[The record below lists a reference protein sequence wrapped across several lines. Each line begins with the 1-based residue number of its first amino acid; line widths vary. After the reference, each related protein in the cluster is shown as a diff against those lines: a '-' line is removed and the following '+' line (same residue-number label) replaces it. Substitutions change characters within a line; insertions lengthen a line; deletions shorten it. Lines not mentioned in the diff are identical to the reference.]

1 MASEYSVNISLD
13 TKKAEDGLK
22 RLRTQIND
30 LNKPARTN
38 KTTRQEEKISKL
50 KEAQRVSMVQTRK
63 IGDQVQRAADSGLKV
78 DKARAAIRRAA
89 KADSAGLVKLA
100 DANRKSALSELKINQ
115 EISKEKAKQISLQR
129 QMASPIGG
137 LRTMMGSPTQLGFA
151 GAGMGRSSL
160 RGNRFQFGS
169 PAFFEAGA
177 RAGGASSPLL
187 GTRFDFGSPAQLAFS
202 GGPSS
207 SIRGSK
213 TTFGSPAFFD
223 AGARAGGASSP
234 LLGSKTTFGSPKFFD
249 AAAKA
254 GGPSVPVRGSKDIFG
269 SPAYYDAAN
278 KEVLRIA
285 KANAMPIKGFKTLPG
300 SPAFHEEQAKRL
312 KRLRGASTGF
322 SAAEFGPQQPMQG
335 PRMGPTSMGL
345 NFDKRTGK
353 LLRGGAGGRG
363 LTGGDRFV
371 NLRRRFDTQSALIS
385 GGFPL
390 LFGQG
395 PAVAAAGAL
404 GGGIGGMFGQMGGF
418 AGGIAATAAVQA
430 IQSAVVAISDLGK
443 ALGPFTK
450 NSQAA
455 IEALGLQGSA
465 QEARIKLIE
474 KAQGKNAAFNAT
486 MKLMANRVGDE
497 GVESITKF
505 GETTRLLNNQFATG
519 VAKVQAFT
527 ASILNFLV
535 KIMGY
540 EKSLREAD
548 VAQTLSDAR
557 ALDDPRALAL
567 QAERDDIMKDAYEYK
582 GHGGSRKVLKRSAA
596 EAIKELEAREA
607 ILATI
612 INTEIEAAT
621 LTEKFDEAVRKVGE
635 ERDMTERIIELR
647 REGLNPEIAKT
658 IAELEKQAQ
667 TGKDALQAE
676 IDMLLEKQKEVGK
689 LDPLDKARLDTLI
702 KQRDEQD
709 KIIDGIR
716 ETEEATHDLNN
727 AAIETLDAFDKL
739 ASTIQNDI
747 KDGIK
752 GLIKGTSTLADLAS
766 NVADRFL
773 DIALN
778 QALYG
783 NAGGQTVTGGLFKF
797 LGFANGGR
805 PPVGRPSVVGEK
817 GPELFV
823 PDRSGTII
831 PNNQLGGSTNIV
843 VNVDASGSN
852 VEGDEQEGRELG
864 KAISVAVQSELIKQK
879 RPGGLLA

>member
-1 MASEYSVNISLD
+1 MAANYKVNIELD
-13 TKKAEDGLK
+13 TKKLDQQLRRLKKQVEEVGKVKRVGGGGGKRGLLTNDADEQFVK
-22 RLRTQIND
+22 NLGIKTRQFAKSINPI
-30 LNKPARTN
+30 LNKAD
-38 KTTRQEEKISKL
+38 KIASK
-50 KEAQRVSMVQTRK
+50 
-63 IGDQVQRAADSGLKV
+63 
-78 DKARAAIRRAA
+78 
-89 KADSAGLVKLA
+89 
-100 DANRKSALSELKINQ
+100 
-115 EISKEKAKQISLQR
+115 
-129 QMASPIGG
+129 GG
-137 LRTMMGSPTQLGFA
+137 L
-151 GAGMGRSSL
+151 
-160 RGNRFQFGS
+160 
-169 PAFFEAGA
+169 
-177 RAGGASSPLL
+177 
-187 GTRFDFGSPAQLAFS
+187 LAL
-202 GGPSS
+202 PSS
-207 SIRGSK
+207 EMR
-213 TTFGSPAFFD
+213 
-223 AGARAGGASSP
+223 
-234 LLGSKTTFGSPKFFD
+234 
-249 AAAKA
+249 AAAKEA
-254 GGPSVPVRGSKDIFG
+254 DIL
-269 SPAYYDAAN
+269 A
-278 KEVLRIA
+278 KQTERKA
-285 KANAMPIKGFKTLPG
+285 KAEQRSAEFAKDAMK
-300 SPAFHEEQAKRL
+300 ANQASAKAGAAHAKKLERM
-312 KRLRGASTGF
+312 RGDTGF
-322 SAAEFGPQQPMQG
+322 TAAQYGPQFDSMSL
-335 PRMGPTSMGL
+335 PTQSAL
-345 NFDKRTGK
+345 NFDRRTGK
-353 LLRGGAGGRG
+353 LLRGPAGSSPNTLR
-363 LTGGDRFV
+363 
-371 NLRRRFDTQSALIS
+371 NLGRRFDTQSALIS
-385 GGFPL
+385 GAFPL

-395 PAVAAAGAL
+395 PGIAAAGAL

-430 IQSAVVAISDLGK
+430 IQSAVQAIGDLGK

-474 KAQGKNAAFNAT
+474 RAQGKNAAFNAT
-486 MKLMANRVGDE
+486 MELMANRVGDD

-505 GETTRLLNNQFATG
+505 GETTRILNNQFATG

-527 ASILNFLV
+527 ASVLNFLV

-540 EKSLREAD
+540 EESLKNAD

-567 QAERDDIMKDAYEYK
+567 EAEKQDILKDAYRTT
-582 GHGGSRKVLKRSAA
+582 GHGGSRQTLKIGAK
-596 EAIKELEAREA
+596 EALEELAAREE

-621 LTEKFDEAVRKVGE
+621 LTEKFDQAAKKVGE

-676 IDMLLEKQKEVGK
+676 IDKLIEKQQKLGE
-689 LDPLDKARLDTLI
+689 LDPLDQARLTTLE

-716 ETEEATHDLNN
+716 ETEEATHDLNQ

-739 ASTIQNDI
+739 KSTIQNDI

-778 QALYG
+778 QMLFG
-783 NAGGQTVTGGLFKF
+783 NAGGNTVTGGLFKF

-805 PPVGRPSVVGEK
+805 PPVGRPSVVGER

-823 PDRSGTII
+823 PDSSGTIV
-831 PNNQLGGSTNIV
+831 PNHELGGSTNVV
-843 VNVDASGSN
+843 VNVDASGSS
-852 VEGDEQEGRELG
+852 VEGDEQQSRELG
-864 KAISVAVQSELIKQK
+864 RLISVAVQSEIIQQK

>member
-1 MASEYSVNISLD
+1 MAANYKVNIELD
-13 TKKAEDGLK
+13 TKKLDNQLRRLKKQVEEVGKVRVGGGGRGGKGGGGGVGQGRYKGLLDVPDRITIRNFAKSINPLLNKADKIADKGGMLALPDSKMLNAQVKGIK
-22 RLRTQIND
+22 RLET
-30 LNKPARTN
+30 
-38 KTTRQEEKISKL
+38 S
-50 KEAQRVSMVQTRK
+50 
-63 IGDQVQRAADSGLKV
+63 AD
-78 DKARAAIRRAA
+78 IAA
-89 KADSAGLVKLA
+89 KHAE
-100 DANRKSALSELKINQ
+100 R
-115 EISKEKAKQISLQR
+115 KAKAEERSAKFATESMKANQ
-129 QMASPIGG
+129 AS
-137 LRTMMGSPTQLGFA
+137 
-151 GAGMGRSSL
+151 
-160 RGNRFQFGS
+160 
-169 PAFFEAGA
+169 
-177 RAGGASSPLL
+177 
-187 GTRFDFGSPAQLAFS
+187 
-202 GGPSS
+202 
-207 SIRGSK
+207 
-213 TTFGSPAFFD
+213 
-223 AGARAGGASSP
+223 
-234 LLGSKTTFGSPKFFD
+234 
-249 AAAKA
+249 AKA
-254 GGPSVPVRGSKDIFG
+254 GVAHARKLERMRGD
-269 SPAYYDAAN
+269 
-278 KEVLRIA
+278 
-285 KANAMPIKGFKTLPG
+285 
-300 SPAFHEEQAKRL
+300 
-312 KRLRGASTGF
+312 TGF
-322 SAAEFGPQQPMQG
+322 TAAQYGPQFDSMSL
-335 PRMGPTSMGL
+335 PTQSAL
-345 NFDKRTGK
+345 NFDRRTGK
-353 LLRGGAGGRG
+353 LLRGPAGSSPNTLR
-363 LTGGDRFV
+363 
-371 NLRRRFDTQSALIS
+371 NLGRRFDRQSALIS
-385 GGFPL
+385 GAFPL

-395 PAVAAAGAL
+395 PGVAAAGAL

-430 IQSAVVAISDLGK
+430 IQSAVQAIGDLGK

-474 KAQGKNAAFNAT
+474 RAQGKNAAFNAT
-486 MKLMANRVGDE
+486 MELMANRVGDD
-497 GVESITKF
+497 GVEAITQF

-519 VAKVQAFT
+519 VARVQAFT

-535 KIMGY
+535 KITGY
-540 EKSLREAD
+540 EKSLRDAD

-567 QAERDDIMKDAYEYK
+567 QAERENIMKDAFK
-582 GHGGSRKVLKRSAA
+582 TVGHGGSRKVLKAGA
-596 EAIKELEAREA
+596 KEALEELAAREA

-621 LTEKFDEAVRKVGE
+621 LTEKFDQAAKKIGE

-676 IDMLLEKQKEVGK
+676 IDKLLEKQQK
-689 LDPLDKARLDTLI
+689 LGELPPLDQARLTTLE

-709 KIIDGIR
+709 NIIDGIR
-716 ETEEATHDLNN
+716 ETEEATHDLNK
-727 AAIETLDAFDKL
+727 AATETLDAFDRLKT
-739 ASTIQNDI
+739 TIQNDI
-747 KDGIK
+747 KEGIK

-823 PDRSGTII
+823 PDRSGTIV

-843 VNVDASGSN
+843 VNVDASGSS
-852 VEGDEQEGRELG
+852 VEGDEDQGRELG
-864 KAISVAVQSELIKQK
+864 RMISVAIQSELVKQK

>member
-1 MASEYSVNISLD
+1 MAANYKVNIELD
-13 TKKAEDGLK
+13 TKKLDQQLRRLKNQVEEVGKVKRGAGGGGGKRRILSTEADDQFYKNLGIKTRQFAKSINPILNKADKVASKGGMLALPDSKMLNAQVKGIK
-22 RLRTQIND
+22 RLET
-30 LNKPARTN
+30 
-38 KTTRQEEKISKL
+38 S
-50 KEAQRVSMVQTRK
+50 
-63 IGDQVQRAADSGLKV
+63 AD
-78 DKARAAIRRAA
+78 IAA
-89 KADSAGLVKLA
+89 KHAE
-100 DANRKSALSELKINQ
+100 R
-115 EISKEKAKQISLQR
+115 KAKAEERSAKYATESMKANQ
-129 QMASPIGG
+129 AS
-137 LRTMMGSPTQLGFA
+137 
-151 GAGMGRSSL
+151 
-160 RGNRFQFGS
+160 
-169 PAFFEAGA
+169 
-177 RAGGASSPLL
+177 
-187 GTRFDFGSPAQLAFS
+187 
-202 GGPSS
+202 
-207 SIRGSK
+207 
-213 TTFGSPAFFD
+213 
-223 AGARAGGASSP
+223 
-234 LLGSKTTFGSPKFFD
+234 
-249 AAAKA
+249 AKA
-254 GGPSVPVRGSKDIFG
+254 GAAHARKLERMRGD
-269 SPAYYDAAN
+269 
-278 KEVLRIA
+278 
-285 KANAMPIKGFKTLPG
+285 
-300 SPAFHEEQAKRL
+300 
-312 KRLRGASTGF
+312 TGF
-322 SAAEFGPQQPMQG
+322 TAAQYGPQFDSMSL
-335 PRMGPTSMGL
+335 PTQSAL
-345 NFDKRTGK
+345 NFDRRTGK
-353 LLRGGAGGRG
+353 LLRGPAGSSINTFR
-363 LTGGDRFV
+363 
-371 NLRRRFDTQSALIS
+371 NLGRRFDTQSALIS
-385 GGFPL
+385 GAFPL

-395 PAVAAAGAL
+395 PGVAAAGAL

-430 IQSAVVAISDLGK
+430 IQSAVQAIGDLGK

-474 KAQGKNAAFNAT
+474 RTQGKNAAFNAT
-486 MKLMANRVGDE
+486 MELMANRVGDD
-497 GVESITKF
+497 GVKAITEF

-519 VAKVQAFT
+519 IAKVQAFT

-535 KIMGY
+535 KITGY
-540 EKSLREAD
+540 EKGLRDAD

-557 ALDDPRALAL
+557 ALDDPRAIAL
-567 QAERDDIMKDAYEYK
+567 EEEKQNILKDAYRTT
-582 GHGGSRKVLKRSAA
+582 GQGGSRKTLKIGAK
-596 EAIKELEAREA
+596 EALEELKAREA

-621 LTEKFDEAVRKVGE
+621 LTEKFDQAAKKVGE
-635 ERDMTERIIELR
+635 EREMTERIIELR

-676 IDMLLEKQKEVGK
+676 IDKLLEKQQK
-689 LDPLDKARLDTLI
+689 LGELPPLDQARLTTLE

-716 ETEEATHDLNN
+716 ETEEATHDLNK
-727 AAIETLDAFDKL
+727 AAEETLDAFDKL
-739 ASTIQNDI
+739 KSTIQNDI

-778 QALYG
+778 QMLFG

-831 PNNQLGGSTNIV
+831 PNNQLGGSTNVV

-852 VEGDEQEGRELG
+852 VEGDEQQSRELG
-864 KAISVAVQSELIKQK
+864 RLISVAVQSELIQQK

>member
-1 MASEYSVNISLD
+1 MAANYKVNIELD
-13 TKKAEDGLK
+13 TKKLDKQLK
-22 RLRTQIND
+22 RLKTQVEEVGKVRVGGGGRGGKGGGVGQGRYKGLLDVPDRITIRNFAKSINPL
-30 LNKPARTN
+30 LNKAD
-38 KTTRQEEKISKL
+38 KIADKGGMLALPDSKML
-50 KEAQRVSMVQTRK
+50 NAQVKGIKRLETS
-63 IGDQVQRAADSGLKV
+63 AD
-78 DKARAAIRRAA
+78 IAA
-89 KADSAGLVKLA
+89 KHAE
-100 DANRKSALSELKINQ
+100 R
-115 EISKEKAKQISLQR
+115 KAKAEERSAKYATESMKANQ
-129 QMASPIGG
+129 AS
-137 LRTMMGSPTQLGFA
+137 
-151 GAGMGRSSL
+151 
-160 RGNRFQFGS
+160 
-169 PAFFEAGA
+169 
-177 RAGGASSPLL
+177 
-187 GTRFDFGSPAQLAFS
+187 
-202 GGPSS
+202 
-207 SIRGSK
+207 
-213 TTFGSPAFFD
+213 
-223 AGARAGGASSP
+223 
-234 LLGSKTTFGSPKFFD
+234 
-249 AAAKA
+249 AKA
-254 GGPSVPVRGSKDIFG
+254 GVAHARKLERMRGD
-269 SPAYYDAAN
+269 
-278 KEVLRIA
+278 
-285 KANAMPIKGFKTLPG
+285 
-300 SPAFHEEQAKRL
+300 
-312 KRLRGASTGF
+312 TGF
-322 SAAEFGPQQPMQG
+322 TAAQYGPQFDSMSL
-335 PRMGPTSMGL
+335 PTQSAL
-345 NFDKRTGK
+345 NFDRRTGK
-353 LLRGGAGGRG
+353 LLRGPAGSS
-363 LTGGDRFV
+363 V
-371 NLRRRFDTQSALIS
+371 NTFRNLGRRFDTQSALIS
-385 GGFPL
+385 GAFPL

-395 PAVAAAGAL
+395 PGVAAAGAL

-430 IQSAVVAISDLGK
+430 IQSAVQAIGDLGK

-474 KAQGKNAAFNAT
+474 RAQGKNAAFNAT
-486 MKLMANRVGDE
+486 MELMANRVGDE

-505 GETTRLLNNQFATG
+505 GETTRILNNQFATG
-519 VAKVQAFT
+519 IAKVQAFT

-535 KIMGY
+535 KITGY
-540 EKSLREAD
+540 EKGLRDAD

-557 ALDDPRALAL
+557 ALDDPRAIAL
-567 QAERDDIMKDAYEYK
+567 EEEKQNILKDAYRTT
-582 GHGGSRKVLKRSAA
+582 GQGGSRKTLKIGAK
-596 EAIKELEAREA
+596 EALEELKAREA

-621 LTEKFDEAVRKVGE
+621 LTEKFDQAAKKVGE
-635 ERDMTERIIELR
+635 EREMTERIIELR

-676 IDMLLEKQKEVGK
+676 IDKLLEKQQK
-689 LDPLDKARLDTLI
+689 LGELPPLDQARLTTLE

-716 ETEEATHDLNN
+716 ETEEATHDLNK
-727 AAIETLDAFDKL
+727 AAEETLDAFDKL
-739 ASTIQNDI
+739 KSTIQNDI

-778 QALYG
+778 QMLFG

-831 PNNQLGGSTNIV
+831 PNNQLGGSTNVV

-852 VEGDEQEGRELG
+852 VEGDEQQSRELG
-864 KAISVAVQSELIKQK
+864 RLISVAVQSELIQQK

>member
-1 MASEYSVNISLD
+1 MAANYKVNIELD
-13 TKKAEDGLK
+13 TKKLDQQLRRLKNQVEEVGKVKRGAGGGGGKRRILSTEADDQFYKNLGIKTRQFAKSINPILNKADKVASKGGMLALPDSKMLNAQVKGIK
-22 RLRTQIND
+22 RLET
-30 LNKPARTN
+30 
-38 KTTRQEEKISKL
+38 S
-50 KEAQRVSMVQTRK
+50 
-63 IGDQVQRAADSGLKV
+63 AD
-78 DKARAAIRRAA
+78 IAA
-89 KADSAGLVKLA
+89 KHAE
-100 DANRKSALSELKINQ
+100 R
-115 EISKEKAKQISLQR
+115 KAKAEERSAKYATESMKANQ
-129 QMASPIGG
+129 AS
-137 LRTMMGSPTQLGFA
+137 
-151 GAGMGRSSL
+151 
-160 RGNRFQFGS
+160 
-169 PAFFEAGA
+169 
-177 RAGGASSPLL
+177 
-187 GTRFDFGSPAQLAFS
+187 
-202 GGPSS
+202 
-207 SIRGSK
+207 
-213 TTFGSPAFFD
+213 
-223 AGARAGGASSP
+223 
-234 LLGSKTTFGSPKFFD
+234 
-249 AAAKA
+249 AKA
-254 GGPSVPVRGSKDIFG
+254 GAAHARKLERMRGD
-269 SPAYYDAAN
+269 
-278 KEVLRIA
+278 
-285 KANAMPIKGFKTLPG
+285 
-300 SPAFHEEQAKRL
+300 
-312 KRLRGASTGF
+312 TGF
-322 SAAEFGPQQPMQG
+322 TAAQYGPQFDSMSL
-335 PRMGPTSMGL
+335 PTQSAL
-345 NFDKRTGK
+345 NFDRRTGK
-353 LLRGGAGGRG
+353 LLRGPAGSSPNTLR
-363 LTGGDRFV
+363 
-371 NLRRRFDTQSALIS
+371 NLGRRFDRQSALIS
-385 GGFPL
+385 GAFPL

-395 PAVAAAGAL
+395 PGVAAAGAL

-430 IQSAVVAISDLGK
+430 IQSAVQAIGDLGK

-474 KAQGKNAAFNAT
+474 RAQGKNAAFNAT
-486 MKLMANRVGDE
+486 MELMANRVGDD

-505 GETTRLLNNQFATG
+505 GETTRILNNQFATG

-527 ASILNFLV
+527 SSILNFLV
-535 KIMGY
+535 KITGY
-540 EKSLREAD
+540 EKSLRDAD

-567 QAERDDIMKDAYEYK
+567 QAEKEKIMENAYDYK
-582 GHGGSRKVLKRSAA
+582 GHRNSRKVLKLGAK
-596 EAIKELEAREA
+596 EALEELKAREA

-621 LTEKFDEAVRKVGE
+621 LTEKFDQAAKKVGE

-676 IDMLLEKQKEVGK
+676 IDKLLEKQQK
-689 LDPLDKARLDTLI
+689 LGELPPLDQARLTTLE

-716 ETEEATHDLNN
+716 ETEEATHDLNK
-727 AAIETLDAFDKL
+727 AAEETLDAFDNLK
-739 ASTIQNDI
+739 SMIQNDI

-778 QALYG
+778 QMLFG

-823 PDRSGTII
+823 PDSSGTIV
-831 PNNQLGGSTNIV
+831 PNHELGGSTNVV

-852 VEGDEQEGRELG
+852 VEGDEQQSRELG
-864 KAISVAVQSELIKQK
+864 RLISVAVQSELIQQK

>member
-1 MASEYSVNISLD
+1 VAANYKVNIELD
-13 TKKAEDGLK
+13 TKKLDKQLK
-22 RLRTQIND
+22 RLKTQVEEVGKVRVGGGGRGGKGGGVGQGRYKGLLDVPDRITIRNFAKSINPL
-30 LNKPARTN
+30 LNKAD
-38 KTTRQEEKISKL
+38 KIADKGGMLALPDSKML
-50 KEAQRVSMVQTRK
+50 NAQVKGIKRLETS
-63 IGDQVQRAADSGLKV
+63 AD
-78 DKARAAIRRAA
+78 IAA
-89 KADSAGLVKLA
+89 KHAE
-100 DANRKSALSELKINQ
+100 R
-115 EISKEKAKQISLQR
+115 KAKAEERSAKYATESMKANQ
-129 QMASPIGG
+129 AS
-137 LRTMMGSPTQLGFA
+137 
-151 GAGMGRSSL
+151 
-160 RGNRFQFGS
+160 
-169 PAFFEAGA
+169 
-177 RAGGASSPLL
+177 
-187 GTRFDFGSPAQLAFS
+187 
-202 GGPSS
+202 
-207 SIRGSK
+207 
-213 TTFGSPAFFD
+213 
-223 AGARAGGASSP
+223 
-234 LLGSKTTFGSPKFFD
+234 
-249 AAAKA
+249 AKA
-254 GGPSVPVRGSKDIFG
+254 GVAHARKLERMRGD
-269 SPAYYDAAN
+269 
-278 KEVLRIA
+278 
-285 KANAMPIKGFKTLPG
+285 
-300 SPAFHEEQAKRL
+300 
-312 KRLRGASTGF
+312 TGF
-322 SAAEFGPQQPMQG
+322 TAAQYGPQFDSMSL
-335 PRMGPTSMGL
+335 PTQSAL
-345 NFDKRTGK
+345 NFDRRTGK
-353 LLRGGAGGRG
+353 LLRGPAGSS
-363 LTGGDRFV
+363 V
-371 NLRRRFDTQSALIS
+371 NTFRNLGRRFDTQSALIS
-385 GGFPL
+385 GAFPL

-395 PAVAAAGAL
+395 PGVAAAGAL

-430 IQSAVVAISDLGK
+430 IQSAVQAIGDLGK

-474 KAQGKNAAFNAT
+474 RAQGKNAAFNAT
-486 MKLMANRVGDE
+486 MELMANRVGDE

-505 GETTRLLNNQFATG
+505 GETTRILNNQFATG
-519 VAKVQAFT
+519 IAKVQAFT

-535 KIMGY
+535 KITGY
-540 EKSLREAD
+540 EKGLRDAD

-557 ALDDPRALAL
+557 ALDDPRAIAL
-567 QAERDDIMKDAYEYK
+567 EEEKQNILKDAYRTT
-582 GHGGSRKVLKRSAA
+582 GQGGSRKTLKIGAK
-596 EAIKELEAREA
+596 EALEELKAREA

-621 LTEKFDEAVRKVGE
+621 LTEKFDQAAKKVGE
-635 ERDMTERIIELR
+635 EREMTERIIELR

-676 IDMLLEKQKEVGK
+676 IDKLLEKQQK
-689 LDPLDKARLDTLI
+689 LGELPPLDQARLTTLE

-716 ETEEATHDLNN
+716 ETEEATHDLNK
-727 AAIETLDAFDKL
+727 AAEETLDAFDKL
-739 ASTIQNDI
+739 KSTIQNDI

-778 QALYG
+778 QMLFG

-831 PNNQLGGSTNIV
+831 PNNQLGGSTNVV

-852 VEGDEQEGRELG
+852 VEGDEQQSRELG
-864 KAISVAVQSELIKQK
+864 RLISVAVQSELIQQK

>member
-1 MASEYSVNISLD
+1 MAANYKVNIELD
-13 TKKAEDGLK
+13 TKKLDNQLRRLKKQVEEVGKVRVGGGGRGGKGGGGGVGQGRYKGLLDVPDRITIRNFAKSINPLLNKADKIADKGGMLALPDSKMLNAQVKGIK
-22 RLRTQIND
+22 RLET
-30 LNKPARTN
+30 
-38 KTTRQEEKISKL
+38 S
-50 KEAQRVSMVQTRK
+50 
-63 IGDQVQRAADSGLKV
+63 AD
-78 DKARAAIRRAA
+78 IAA
-89 KADSAGLVKLA
+89 KHAE
-100 DANRKSALSELKINQ
+100 R
-115 EISKEKAKQISLQR
+115 KAKAEERSAKFATESMKANQ
-129 QMASPIGG
+129 AS
-137 LRTMMGSPTQLGFA
+137 
-151 GAGMGRSSL
+151 
-160 RGNRFQFGS
+160 
-169 PAFFEAGA
+169 
-177 RAGGASSPLL
+177 
-187 GTRFDFGSPAQLAFS
+187 
-202 GGPSS
+202 
-207 SIRGSK
+207 
-213 TTFGSPAFFD
+213 
-223 AGARAGGASSP
+223 
-234 LLGSKTTFGSPKFFD
+234 
-249 AAAKA
+249 AKA
-254 GGPSVPVRGSKDIFG
+254 GVAHARKLERMRGD
-269 SPAYYDAAN
+269 
-278 KEVLRIA
+278 
-285 KANAMPIKGFKTLPG
+285 
-300 SPAFHEEQAKRL
+300 
-312 KRLRGASTGF
+312 TGF
-322 SAAEFGPQQPMQG
+322 TAAQYGPQFDSMSL
-335 PRMGPTSMGL
+335 PTQSAL
-345 NFDKRTGK
+345 NFDRRTGK
-353 LLRGGAGGRG
+353 LLRGPAGSSPNTLR
-363 LTGGDRFV
+363 
-371 NLRRRFDTQSALIS
+371 NLGRRFDRQSALIS
-385 GGFPL
+385 GAFPL

-395 PAVAAAGAL
+395 PGVAAAGAL

-430 IQSAVVAISDLGK
+430 IQSAVQAIGDLGK

-474 KAQGKNAAFNAT
+474 RAQGKNAAFNAT
-486 MKLMANRVGDE
+486 MELMANRVGDD
-497 GVESITKF
+497 GVEAITQF

-519 VAKVQAFT
+519 VARVQAFT

-535 KIMGY
+535 KITGY
-540 EKSLREAD
+540 EKSLRDAD
-548 VAQTLSDAR
+548 VSQTLSDAR

-567 QAERDDIMKDAYEYK
+567 QAERENIMKDAFK
-582 GHGGSRKVLKRSAA
+582 TVGHGGSRKVLKAGA
-596 EAIKELEAREA
+596 KEALEELAAREA

-621 LTEKFDEAVRKVGE
+621 LTEKFDQAAKKIGE

-676 IDMLLEKQKEVGK
+676 IDKLLEKQQK
-689 LDPLDKARLDTLI
+689 LGELPPLDQARLTTLE

-709 KIIDGIR
+709 NIIDGIR
-716 ETEEATHDLNN
+716 ETEEATHDLNK
-727 AAIETLDAFDKL
+727 AATETLDAFDRLKT
-739 ASTIQNDI
+739 TIQNDI
-747 KDGIK
+747 KEGIK

-823 PDRSGTII
+823 PDRSGTIV

-843 VNVDASGSN
+843 VNVDASGSS
-852 VEGDEQEGRELG
+852 VEGDEDQGRELG
-864 KAISVAVQSELIKQK
+864 RMISVAIQSELVKQK

>member
-1 MASEYSVNISLD
+1 MAANYKVNIELD
-13 TKKAEDGLK
+13 TKKLDQQLRRLKKQVEEVGKVRVGGGGRGGKGGGGVGQGRYKGLLDVPDRITIRNFAKSINPLLNKADKIADKGGMLALPDSKMLNAQVKGIK
-22 RLRTQIND
+22 RLET
-30 LNKPARTN
+30 
-38 KTTRQEEKISKL
+38 S
-50 KEAQRVSMVQTRK
+50 
-63 IGDQVQRAADSGLKV
+63 AD
-78 DKARAAIRRAA
+78 IAA
-89 KADSAGLVKLA
+89 KHAE
-100 DANRKSALSELKINQ
+100 R
-115 EISKEKAKQISLQR
+115 KAKAEERSAKFATESMKANQ
-129 QMASPIGG
+129 AS
-137 LRTMMGSPTQLGFA
+137 
-151 GAGMGRSSL
+151 
-160 RGNRFQFGS
+160 
-169 PAFFEAGA
+169 
-177 RAGGASSPLL
+177 
-187 GTRFDFGSPAQLAFS
+187 
-202 GGPSS
+202 
-207 SIRGSK
+207 
-213 TTFGSPAFFD
+213 
-223 AGARAGGASSP
+223 
-234 LLGSKTTFGSPKFFD
+234 
-249 AAAKA
+249 AKA
-254 GGPSVPVRGSKDIFG
+254 GVAHARKLERMRGD
-269 SPAYYDAAN
+269 
-278 KEVLRIA
+278 
-285 KANAMPIKGFKTLPG
+285 
-300 SPAFHEEQAKRL
+300 
-312 KRLRGASTGF
+312 TGF
-322 SAAEFGPQQPMQG
+322 TAAQYGPQFDSMSL
-335 PRMGPTSMGL
+335 PTQSAL
-345 NFDKRTGK
+345 NFDRRTGK
-353 LLRGGAGGRG
+353 LLRGPAGSSPNTLR
-363 LTGGDRFV
+363 
-371 NLRRRFDTQSALIS
+371 NLGRRFDRQSALIS
-385 GGFPL
+385 GAFPL

-395 PAVAAAGAL
+395 PGVAAAGAL

-430 IQSAVVAISDLGK
+430 IQSAVQAIGDLGK

-474 KAQGKNAAFNAT
+474 RAQGKNAAFNAT
-486 MKLMANRVGDE
+486 MELMANRVGDD
-497 GVESITKF
+497 GVEAITQF

-519 VAKVQAFT
+519 VARVQAFT

-535 KIMGY
+535 KITGY
-540 EKSLREAD
+540 EKSLRDAD
-548 VAQTLSDAR
+548 VSQTLSDAR

-567 QAERDDIMKDAYEYK
+567 QAERENIMKDAFK
-582 GHGGSRKVLKRSAA
+582 TVGHGGSRKVLKAGA
-596 EAIKELEAREA
+596 KEALEELAAREA

-621 LTEKFDEAVRKVGE
+621 LTEKFDQAAKKIGE

-676 IDMLLEKQKEVGK
+676 IDKLVEKQQK
-689 LDPLDKARLDTLI
+689 LGELPPLDQARLTTLE

-709 KIIDGIR
+709 NIIDGIR
-716 ETEEATHDLNN
+716 ETEEATHDLNK
-727 AAIETLDAFDKL
+727 AATETLDAFDRLKT
-739 ASTIQNDI
+739 TIQNDI
-747 KDGIK
+747 KEGIK

-823 PDRSGTII
+823 PDRSGTIV

-843 VNVDASGSN
+843 VNVDASGSS
-852 VEGDEQEGRELG
+852 VEGDEDQGRELG
-864 KAISVAVQSELIKQK
+864 RMISVAIQSELVKQK

>member
-1 MASEYSVNISLD
+1 VAANYKVNIELD
-13 TKKAEDGLK
+13 TKKLDQQLRRLKNQVEEVGKVKRGAGGGGGKRRILSTEADDQFYKNLGIKTRQFAKSINPILNKADKVASKGGMLALPDSKMLNAQVKGIK
-22 RLRTQIND
+22 RLET
-30 LNKPARTN
+30 
-38 KTTRQEEKISKL
+38 S
-50 KEAQRVSMVQTRK
+50 
-63 IGDQVQRAADSGLKV
+63 AD
-78 DKARAAIRRAA
+78 IAA
-89 KADSAGLVKLA
+89 KHAE
-100 DANRKSALSELKINQ
+100 R
-115 EISKEKAKQISLQR
+115 KAKAEERSAKYATESMKANQ
-129 QMASPIGG
+129 AS
-137 LRTMMGSPTQLGFA
+137 
-151 GAGMGRSSL
+151 
-160 RGNRFQFGS
+160 
-169 PAFFEAGA
+169 
-177 RAGGASSPLL
+177 
-187 GTRFDFGSPAQLAFS
+187 
-202 GGPSS
+202 
-207 SIRGSK
+207 
-213 TTFGSPAFFD
+213 
-223 AGARAGGASSP
+223 
-234 LLGSKTTFGSPKFFD
+234 
-249 AAAKA
+249 AKA
-254 GGPSVPVRGSKDIFG
+254 GAAHARKLERMRGD
-269 SPAYYDAAN
+269 
-278 KEVLRIA
+278 
-285 KANAMPIKGFKTLPG
+285 
-300 SPAFHEEQAKRL
+300 
-312 KRLRGASTGF
+312 TGF
-322 SAAEFGPQQPMQG
+322 TAAQYGPQFDSMSL
-335 PRMGPTSMGL
+335 PTQSAL
-345 NFDKRTGK
+345 NFDRRTGK
-353 LLRGGAGGRG
+353 LLRGPAGSSPNTFR
-363 LTGGDRFV
+363 
-371 NLRRRFDTQSALIS
+371 NLGRRFDTQSALIS
-385 GGFPL
+385 GAFPL

-395 PAVAAAGAL
+395 PGIAAAGAL

-430 IQSAVVAISDLGK
+430 IQSAVQAIGDLGK

-474 KAQGKNAAFNAT
+474 RAQGKNAAFNAT
-486 MKLMANRVGDE
+486 MELMANRVGDE

-535 KIMGY
+535 KITGY
-540 EKSLREAD
+540 EKSLRNAD

-567 QAERDDIMKDAYEYK
+567 EKEKQDFLKDAYK
-582 GHGGSRKVLKRSAA
+582 TVGHGGSRKILKTGAA
-596 EAIKELEAREA
+596 EAIKEFEAREK

-621 LTEKFDEAVRKVGE
+621 LTEKFDQAAKKVGE

-676 IDMLLEKQKEVGK
+676 IDKLLEKQEEVGK
-689 LDPLDKARLDTLI
+689 LDPLDQARLDTLI

-709 KIIDGIR
+709 NIIDGIR
-716 ETEEATHDLNN
+716 ETEEATHNLNK
-727 AAIETLDAFDKL
+727 AAEETLDAFENLKL
-739 ASTIQNDI
+739 TIQNDI

-778 QALYG
+778 QMLFG

-805 PPVGRPSVVGEK
+805 PPVGVPSVVGEK

-831 PNNQLGGSTNIV
+831 PNNQLGGSTNVV

-852 VEGDEQEGRELG
+852 VEGDEQQSRELG
-864 KAISVAVQSELIKQK
+864 RLISVAVQSELIQQK